1 VAFDRIGAGKAIV
14 LTLKKLFLAEY
25 QIEFYALS
33 GVIVGGLVAGK
44 LVVVLDHTSL
54 GHRFA
59 ADHRPGLAALYK
71 TITYTAVAFVVVTS
85 EKLLHAYREHDGVAS
100 AITAIREKRDGSLI
114 LAKVL
119 CVGLAFLGYH
129 LFAAADGRPGKGT
142 SGARSGRDG
151 SPGSAQGAAGPRRP
165 RLTVQIVTGWS
176 RPATRTSPW
185 RVKGSSSP
193 SADMPSA
200 RTCVTSS
207 SVITIWASI
216 SRVSRS
222 SRLVTLTVS
231 PITR

>member
-1 VAFDRIGAGKAIV
+1 MTCHVAFDRIGAGKAIV

-33 GVIVGGLVAGK
+33 GVIVAGLVADK
-44 LVVVLDHTSL
+44 LVVILDHTPP

-59 ADHRPGLAALYK
+59 ADHRPGLAAL
-71 TITYTAVAFVVVTS
+71 
-85 EKLLHAYREHDGVAS
+85 AS

-142 SGARSGRDG
+142 SGARSGHDG
-151 SPGSAQGAAGPRRP
+151 SPGSAHGAAGPRRP
-165 RLTVQIVTGWS
+165 RLTVQTVTGWS

-200 RTCVTSS
+200 RTWVTSS